1 MTKGLTRSGRNWR
14 WLCGLALLGATIGI
28 DSCLIDPKDY
38 PVESSSRSDADG
50 GESGSAGSAGDNL
63 AGASSAGE
71 GGTDTGAAS
80 SGFGGTLFPGGGVG
94 GTVGTNGPPPSCAGL
109 AATCGPSG
117 NGDCCAS
124 NVVTGVTTAS
134 FHRSYDG
141 ATSGYTSQAYPA
153 RVSDFRLDTYEIT
166 VGRFRKFWNT
176 YPGNMPA
183 AGSGKNPNNASDPG
197 WDATWNTSSLPAS
210 QAALTTKIEC
220 QTTDQTWTAG
230 NDALPMNCIDWF
242 EAEAFCIWDGGRLP
256 TEAEWN
262 YAAAGGTQQRVYP
275 WGSAALDCTYA
286 NFQGAAGGTDFCV
299 APGNGGVNRVGS
311 ESPKGD
317 GLYGQADLA
326 GNVWE
331 WVQDWY
337 ANAYTSPCSNCAYT
351 TVLDGQLASGAVSDE
366 RVLRGG
372 SFNNMASYLL
382 SSYRYFGI
390 PSYHSEAFG
399 ARCARTR

>member
-1 MTKGLTRSGRNWR
+1 MTTGLTRSGRNWT

-38 PVESSSRSDADG
+38 PVELSSRSDADG
-50 GESGSAGSAGDNL
+50 GESGSAGSAGDYL
-63 AGASSAGE
+63 AGASSAGA
-71 GGTDTGAAS
+71 GGTDMGTAS
-80 SGFGGTLFPGGGVG
+80 GGVGGTLLPGGGVG
-94 GTVGTNGPPPSCAGL
+94 GTAGTNVGGPPPSCVGL
-109 AATCGPSG
+109 AAICGPNG

-124 NVVTGVTTAS
+124 NVVTGGT
-134 FHRSYDG
+134 FNRGND
-141 ATSGYTSQAYPA
+141 ATYPA
-153 RVSDFRLDTYEIT
+153 TVSDFRLDTYEIT

-176 YPGNMPA
+176 YPGNMPP

-220 QTTDQTWTAG
+220 QTTYQTWTAG

-286 NFQGAAGGTDFCV
+286 NFYGAAGGTDYCV
-299 APGNGGVNRVGS
+299 APRTGAVNRVGS

-337 ANAYTSPCSNCAYT
+337 VNPYTNPCDNCACL
-351 TVLDGQLASGAVSDE
+351 TVSSS

-372 SFNNMASYLL
+372 GFGFSASHLL
-382 SSYRYFGI
+382 SSYRGGVT
-390 PSYHSEAFG
+390 PSGVGGSTPAFHDYDFG